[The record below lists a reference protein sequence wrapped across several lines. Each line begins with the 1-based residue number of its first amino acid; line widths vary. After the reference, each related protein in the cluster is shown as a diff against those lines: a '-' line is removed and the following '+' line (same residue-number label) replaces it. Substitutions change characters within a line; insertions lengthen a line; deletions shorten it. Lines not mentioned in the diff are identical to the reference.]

1 MLQFSVNC
9 ISLKLRYADGLGEL
23 RMEQTFDEFIDYCY
37 SRILGRIPDPE
48 GKEHYTEL
56 LNKGV
61 PKHEILTSF
70 LNSDEYV
77 GRLKNLTV
85 EAPENLK
92 AEQTFDEFINYYY
105 DRILGRAPD
114 SEGREHY
121 VKLLNKG
128 VPKHEILASLLNSDE
143 YAERVRYLMSP
154 TIKFAHPGHF
164 YSPLPNLDNISNL
177 YQMIDK
183 SRNPNGIEINGD
195 KQIKLLKQF
204 QKYVSII
211 PFGDGFKQKNTRYF
225 FNGDEWY
232 SYGDAIVL
240 FCMINYFKPERLIE
254 VGSGYSS
261 IVTLDTCELSNLNT
275 KITFIEPYP
284 ELILSLLSDQD
295 DPEKLILRKEVQTV
309 NLSLFEDLNSGDILF
324 VDSSH
329 VVKFGSDVLF
339 ILTEVLPRL
348 KPGVIIHFHDIFWP
362 FEYPLE
368 WLEQGFA
375 WNEAYF
381 LKALLINNKSYE
393 ILYFND
399 YMGQMHRDLV
409 EQHMPLALR
418 NFGCGIWLK
427 KT

>member
-1 MLQFSVNC
+1 
-9 ISLKLRYADGLGEL
+9 
-23 RMEQTFDEFIDYCY
+23 MEQTFDEFIDYCY

-309 NLSLFEDLNSGDILF
+309 SLSLFEDLNSGDILF

-381 LKALLINNKSYE
+381 LKALLVNNKSYE

>member
-1 MLQFSVNC
+1 
-9 ISLKLRYADGLGEL
+9 
-23 RMEQTFDEFIDYCY
+23 MEQTFDEFIDYCY

>member
-1 MLQFSVNC
+1 MD
-9 ISLKLRYADGLGEL
+9 ALGEL
-23 RMEQTFDEFIDYCY
+23 RMEQTFDEFINYCY
-37 SRILGRIPDPE
+37 SRVLGRIPDPE
-48 GKEHYTEL
+48 GKENYIHL

-61 PKHEILTSF
+61 PKYEVLISF
-70 LNSDEYV
+70 LNSDEYS
-77 GRLKNLTV
+77 GRLKNLMET
-85 EAPENLK
+85 PESLK
-92 AEQTFDEFINYYY
+92 AEQTLDEFIDYCYS
-105 DRILGRAPD
+105 RILGRVPD
-114 SEGREHY
+114 PEGKECY
-121 VKLLNKG
+121 IELLSKG
-128 VPKHEILASLLNSDE
+128 VSKHEMLISFLNSDE
-143 YAERVRYLMSP
+143 YTERVKYLTSP
-154 TIKFAHPGHF
+154 TIKFAPPGHF

-177 YQMIDK
+177 YQKIDK
-183 SRNPNGIEINGD
+183 SRNPTGIEINGD
-195 KQIKLLKQF
+195 KQIELLKKF
-204 QKYVSII
+204 QKYISVI
-211 PFGDGFKQKNTRYF
+211 PFGDGFKQNNTRYF

-240 FCMINYFKPERLIE
+240 FCMINYLKPEQLIE

-261 IVTLDTCELSNLNT
+261 IVTLDTCELLNLNT

-284 ELILSLLSDQD
+284 DLILSLLSDQD

-368 WLEQGFA
+368 WLERGFA

-381 LKALLINNKSYE
+381 LKALLTNNKNYE

-399 YMGQMHRDLV
+399 YMGQMHHDMV
-409 EQHMPLALR
+409 KEYMPLALK
-418 NFGCGIWLK
+418 NSGCGIWLK
-427 KT
+427 KLESESSVV